1 MSLLSQRGWVDI
13 TLMRVRT
20 CKLGIALLALSIS
33 GLAQMDHPQEVHRLA
48 KGAQIGEL
56 SVADVEFQ
64 GLQPGTRQIAWIK
77 LISQSAART
86 VKFESI
92 DQMGKLIA
100 PLPAIKNSH
109 DPENG
114 EYLVL
119 AEIPG
124 QAFRIRAAGTALTG
138 VAYER
143 TYSRLFWPKAAKPA
157 PPDPSGAELTRF
169 EAERKAHPDGAV
181 NISDID
187 VSTVGYEPMVV
198 NANVLGIRV
207 WYSARFAA
215 DGVYSLSPQVFPIY
229 EDADSRS
236 LVNMH
241 VLREK
246 VEPVPEVVSS
256 GSAKFRSGT
265 EYRVVL
271 EMIPD
276 YVFPNALQNKF
287 CIYEAKFPTQGKDR
301 EAWTLVKSNPLP
313 VKYRVDIPGLNFYGE
328 TEDFY
333 PQRSFYES
341 FLKLGAFDCGPTL
354 NNKF

>member
-1 MSLLSQRGWVDI
+1 
-13 TLMRVRT
+13 MRVRNL
-20 CKLGIALLALSIS
+20 KLGTTLLALSIS

-48 KGAQIGEL
+48 KGAQIGDL

-77 LISQSAART
+77 LASQSAART

-109 DPENG
+109 DAENG

-119 AEIPG
+119 VEIPG

-143 TYSRLFWPKAAKPA
+143 VYSHLFWPKAAKSA

-169 EAERKAHPDGAV
+169 EAERKAHPDGTV

-187 VSTVGYEPMVV
+187 VTTAGYEPLVV

-207 WYSARFAA
+207 WYSVRFAA
-215 DGVYSLSPQVFPIY
+215 DGVYSLSPQVSPIY

-236 LVNMH
+236 LVTMRI
-241 VLREK
+241 LREK
-246 VEPVPEVVSS
+246 VEPVPEVS
-256 GSAKFRSGT
+256 GDSTKFQGGV

-287 CIYEAKFPTQGKDR
+287 CIFEAKFPAQGQDH

-313 VKYRVDIPGLNFYGE
+313 VKYRVDIPGIDFSGE
-328 TEDFY
+328 TEPFY
-333 PQRSFYES
+333 PQRSFYEA
-341 FLKLGAFDCGPTL
+341 FLKLGAFDCGPTPG
-354 NNKF
+354 KF